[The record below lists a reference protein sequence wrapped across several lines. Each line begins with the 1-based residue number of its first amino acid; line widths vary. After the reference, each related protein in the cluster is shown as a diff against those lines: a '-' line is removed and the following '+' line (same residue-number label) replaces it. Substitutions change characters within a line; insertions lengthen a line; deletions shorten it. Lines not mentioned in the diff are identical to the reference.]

1 MLGGPTQTNKTM
13 FGSLQLAA
21 DTRSDR
27 DEVSPRVMSY
37 KAPIAG
43 SDVLQRRQ
51 PLHAETQPLNVFNRV
66 FGGALPTGTD
76 PARILAQKLSVC
88 DFMKR
93 DIARMQTLI
102 PATEKDRLATHLF
115 GVQQLEA
122 SLRQTYGMMRP
133 HGHLHEAGDAADVR
147 EHQQRADDLVDRVH
161 DRVGRRL
168 LRVRLAQQ
176 PPPPGPRAQ
185 SAPADQ
191 DGVRV
196 RPGSRRDVHVV
207 LRDELG
213 RVSGT
218 FQGASIRGNPQSAPH
233 HPPSHSDPAG
243 GHRDARLAEPDQQ
256 FYSAAT
262 AQILQEFATTP
273 DVDSTT
279 ANPTT
284 LIDNT
289 IVVYVTEVARA
300 WDHNQQNMP
309 LIIFGGKNTRVRGGT
324 YLKVRAGRW
333 PRRRAALQSTGRS
346 TTCGWRCCRSSA
358 STAPFC
364 RARAAR
370 CMSTGSTARDLFLG
384 PGAAFPVV

>member
-1 MLGGPTQTNKTM
+1 
-13 FGSLQLAA
+13 
-21 DTRSDR
+21 
-27 DEVSPRVMSY
+27 
-37 KAPIAG
+37 
-43 SDVLQRRQ
+43 
-51 PLHAETQPLNVFNRV
+51 
-66 FGGALPTGTD
+66 LPTGTD

-122 SLRQTYGMMRP
+122 SLRQTYGMMMPTGTCMKPGMPPTYANTSSGQMTSSTVFTTASGVDYYVSGAPNSHP
-133 HGHLHEAGDAADVR
+133 HLDLGLNQLRLIKTAFAC
-147 EHQQRADDLVDRVH
+147 DLVRVATFMWSS
-161 DRVGRRL
+161 GTNW
-168 LRVRLAQQ
+168 
-176 PPPPGPRAQ
+176 
-185 SAPADQ
+185 
-191 DGVRV
+191 
-196 RPGSRRDVHVV
+196 VV
-207 LRDELG
+207 FP
-213 RVSGT
+213 GT
-218 FQGASIRGNPQSAPH
+218 FQNAAIRGNPQSAPH

-243 GHRDARLAEPDQQ
+243 DTGTRDWLNQISQ

-324 YLKVRAGRW
+324 YLKVTGGTLATQTGGSAVNRPFNDMWLALLPIFGVNSTVLSG
-333 PRRRAALQSTGRS
+333 ASGALQSTG
-346 TTCGWRCCRSSA
+346 A
-358 STAPFC
+358 
-364 RARAAR
+364 
-370 CMSTGSTARDLFLG
+370 L
-384 PGAAFPVV
+384 PGIFS